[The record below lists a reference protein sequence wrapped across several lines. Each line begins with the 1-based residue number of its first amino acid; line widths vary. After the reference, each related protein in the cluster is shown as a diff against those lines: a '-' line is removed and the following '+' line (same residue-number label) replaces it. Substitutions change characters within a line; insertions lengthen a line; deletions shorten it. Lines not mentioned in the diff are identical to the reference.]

1 MRRLD
6 VAPPEEGEVL
16 AVVGPTASGKTELAL
31 RLAEAFGGEIVGADS
46 VQIYRRFDAGS
57 GKPTAEERAR
67 APYHLVDVADARE
80 PFDAA
85 RFATLAEGLLGEVR
99 ARGRVPIVCGGT
111 FLWLKALLF
120 GLAEGAPSSPEL
132 RARHRAIAE
141 REGRAALHA
150 RLGEVDPASA
160 ARLAP
165 NDFVRVSRALEVFE
179 LSGRRLSDVQAA
191 HGFRAPRHR
200 ARLVG
205 VLRSRDELDARIS
218 ARTRAFLSAGWV
230 DEVRALEAEGYGE
243 TRPMQSVGYRQVLE
257 HVRGGLPLGELST
270 AVDRATRIFVRRQR
284 TWLRDQPVHW
294 LPPSAFDA
302 A

>member
-1 MRRLD
+1 MIAALGPL
-6 VAPPEEGEVL
+6 AEGEVL

-31 RLAEAFGGEIVGADS
+31 RLAAAYGGEIVGADS
-46 VQIYRRFDAGS
+46 VQIYRRFDVGS

-67 APYHLVDVADARE
+67 APYHLVDVADANE

-85 RFATLAEGLLGEVR
+85 RFAALAEAALADVR
-99 ARGRVPIVCGGT
+99 ARGKVPIVCGGT
-111 FLWLKALLF
+111 FLWVKALLF

-132 RARHRAIAE
+132 RERHRAIAE
-141 REGRAALHA
+141 GEGRAALHA
-150 RLGEVDPASA
+150 RLREVDAPSA
-160 ARLAP
+160 DRLAP

-179 LSGRRLSDVQAA
+179 LTGRRLSDVQAA
-191 HGFRAPRHR
+191 HGFRAPRHK

-218 ARTRAFLSAGWV
+218 ARTRAFLASGWV
-230 DEVRALEAEGYGE
+230 DEVRALAAEGYAE
-243 TRPMQSVGYRQVLE
+243 SRPMQSVGYRQVLE
-257 HVRGGLPLGELST
+257 HVRGGLAFHELGP

-284 TWLRDQPVHW
+284 TWLRDQPVRW
-294 LPPSAFDA
+294 LPPPAFDA